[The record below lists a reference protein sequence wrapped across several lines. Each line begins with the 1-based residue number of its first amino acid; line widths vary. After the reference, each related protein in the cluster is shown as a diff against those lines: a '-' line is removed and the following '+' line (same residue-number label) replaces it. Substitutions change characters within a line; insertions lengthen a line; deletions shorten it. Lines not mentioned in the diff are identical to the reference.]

1 MEFFKTMLMLQLTLF
16 ILISIGFVIKKLG
29 VVSDSGQKVMS
40 SLIINLILPA
50 NIIHAFIGDLG
61 VTSELMRS
69 CVFAFLMSVVIQI
82 LAIFGSRVLFRRWP
96 KKRQNV
102 LAFGL
107 ICSNS
112 SFVGLPVAESLY
124 GPLGVLYTSMFQIP
138 QRFTMWTSGLALFTD
153 VSRKEAFKKLV
164 KHPCILAIVIGFVL
178 MIAPFKLPYL
188 ADNTISLISRC
199 TTPMSMLTIGCV
211 LAGADLKTTFSKT
224 VLYHTLWRL
233 ILCPLIA
240 YLVLLP
246 FPVDN
251 VLRAVVVVMTAMPVG
266 STTTI
271 LAERYDCDAPFA
283 TQITFVSTLFSIIT
297 IPVWAMILG
306 S

>member
-1 MEFFKTMLMLQLTLF
+1 MTMLMLQLTLF

-29 VVSDSGQKVMS
+29 VVSDAGQKVMS

-61 VTSELMRS
+61 VTGELMRS

-96 KKRQNV
+96 RQRQNV

-153 VSRKEAFKKLV
+153 VSRKDAFKKLV